1 MVTNFTYFIPT
12 RILFGAGQLNHL
24 HEQQLPGKKALIV
37 TTSGKSVKRNGT
49 LERVEK
55 QLEMANVEY
64 TLFDRVHPNPTLVN
78 VMDASILGKE
88 SGCDFVIG
96 LGGVAV
102 RWMQPKPL
110 LLQ

>member
-1 MVTNFTYFIPT
+1 M
-12 RILFGAGQLNHL
+12 
-24 HEQQLPGKKALIV
+24 IV

-96 LGGVAV
+96 LGGGSA
-102 RWMQPKPL
+102 MDAAKAIA
-110 LLQ
+110 LQ

>member
-64 TLFDRVHPNPTLVN
+64 TLFDRVHPNPP
-78 VMDASILGKE
+78 
-88 SGCDFVIG
+88 C
-96 LGGVAV
+96 
-102 RWMQPKPL
+102 
-110 LLQ
+110 